1 MGEPEGA
8 YRMTA
13 EMAPD
18 RVVGRPVTPAEP
30 GRWVRAL
37 RMLLRRP
44 SSVVALSFILLLVV
58 LAALA
63 PWVAPHDPNEQD
75 LSAAFAPYSAEHLL
89 GGDELGRDVASR
101 LLHAIRLA
109 LLAPL
114 ISVGVALVLGV
125 PSGLWAGLR
134 RGVADTV
141 LSRIADTLLSLPGL
155 AFALAIVAVVGPGLV
170 NVMVALGIVFTPSLF
185 RVVRSAA
192 MSVAEEPY
200 IDSSRAIGCSTNRI
214 LWVHILPNVAAP
226 LLVQATI
233 LMGLALL
240 SEAGL
245 SFLGLGV
252 QPPDSSWGSMLR
264 TAYDNQFR
272 APLAVLPPGIAVV
285 LTVLAFNTL
294 GDTIR
299 DVMSARW
306 RR

>member
-1 MGEPEGA
+1 
-8 YRMTA
+8 
-13 EMAPD
+13 
-18 RVVGRPVTPAEP
+18 
-30 GRWVRAL
+30 
-37 RMLLRRP
+37 
-44 SSVVALSFILLLVV
+44 
-58 LAALA
+58 
-63 PWVAPHDPNEQD
+63 
-75 LSAAFAPYSAEHLL
+75 
-89 GGDELGRDVASR
+89 
-101 LLHAIRLA
+101 
-109 LLAPL
+109 
-114 ISVGVALVLGV
+114 
-125 PSGLWAGLR
+125 
-134 RGVADTV
+134 
-141 LSRIADTLLSLPGL
+141 
-155 AFALAIVAVVGPGLV
+155 
-170 NVMVALGIVFTPSLF
+170 VMVALGVVFAPSLF

>member
-1 MGEPEGA
+1 
-8 YRMTA
+8 MTTQT
-13 EMAPD
+13 APA
-18 RVVGRPVTPAEP
+18 GTRPVTAGDP
-30 GRWVRAL
+30 GRRTSTIRL
-37 RMLLRRP
+37 LLRRP
-44 SSVVALSFILLLVV
+44 SAAVAGGFLLLLVV
-58 LAALA
+58 LAVLA
-63 PWVAPHDPNEQD
+63 PWISPYDPNEQD

-114 ISVGVALVLGV
+114 ISVGVAIVLGV

-134 RGVADTV
+134 RGLADTV
-141 LSRIADTLLSLPGL
+141 LSRIADALLSLPGL

-170 NVMVALGIVFTPSLF
+170 NVMVALGVVFSPTLF
-185 RVVRSAA
+185 RVVRGAA
-192 MSVAEEPY
+192 MAVAEEPY
-200 IDSSRAIGCSTNRI
+200 IDSSRAIGCSTSRI
-214 LWVHILPNVAAP
+214 LWVHVLPNVAAP

-264 TAYDNQFR
+264 TAYDYQFR
-272 APLAVLPPGIAVV
+272 APFAVLPPGIAVV

-294 GDTIR
+294 GDAIR